1 MTASEIVGATIQDP
15 VMVSPETETEPKGD
29 HSLIIVTWDGP
40 NDPQDPFNWSPRKKW
55 LATGLGLFATCIS
68 LVNGSIITVAHEAIN
83 DEFGVSDANF
93 PHSYWPVTSWGVGGA
108 LFSLVILPVME
119 DFGIRTVFLITYFLF
134 ICFLAPIGPT
144 NSFAALVIV
153 RFFSGGCVSILAN
166 TVVGILTNVFNGD
179 RARSPAMSL
188 YILIYLAASSSGPVI
203 GAVIFDYLGWRWLGY
218 AELIWTAVFMP
229 LFVFG
234 MPESR
239 SSVLLRQKSK
249 RMRAEGLNAYTI
261 EELDTTPLI
270 QIVAKSVKRPLYM
283 LSTESVV
290 FVSTLWSAFSLGT
303 IYLFTQ
309 SVEQV
314 YSELYGWD
322 AVRSGYIQ
330 AAIVIGEILGW
341 AFCLMTNHWYYNS
354 AARNRESPGKPIPEA
369 RLYQAVIGGLFGV
382 TGGMFVYAWTAY
394 PDTRWEAPTVG
405 LVVIGFGTTAVVQS
419 ISNYLIDAYSKYAGS
434 AIAAVCLGENM
445 FIALL
450 PLAATSMYTTLGLH
464 WASSLLGFI
473 SLAMTATP
481 LAVLKWGRKIRDR
494 SPFMKEATIED
505 RRLCLSPSNL
515 TVATL
520 DWKHFQATITT
531 KFSVKCE
538 EGELAIPAENDGA
551 KVVRPKATPR
561 KRSRKP
567 EAGEAGEDRSV
578 DDDAD
583 PATPSKKP
591 RASQKKTEAGGELE
605 KKAVKSSV
613 QAEEK
618 KKEGSDLSG
627 GTEATAEESSE
638 YGSDDKQG

>member
-1 MTASEIVGATIQDP
+1 MTASEIVGATNQDS
-15 VMVSPETETEPKGD
+15 VVVLPEIETEPKGD
-29 HSLIIVTWDGP
+29 PSLIIVAWDGP
-40 NDPQDPFNWSPRKKW
+40 NDPQDPFNWSLRKKW
-55 LATGLGLFATCIS
+55 LATGLGLFATFIS

-83 DEFGVSDANF
+83 DEFGVSDAKF

-134 ICFLAPIGPT
+134 ICFLAPIGPA
-144 NSFAALVIV
+144 NSFATLVIV
-153 RFFSGGCVSILAN
+153 RFFSGGCVAILAN

-261 EELDTTPLI
+261 EELDTTPLV
-270 QIVAKSVKRPLYM
+270 QIVAKSVQRPLYM
-283 LSTESVV
+283 LLTESVV
-290 FVSTLWSAFSLGT
+290 FVSTMWSAFSLGT

-314 YSELYGWD
+314 YNELYGWD

-354 AARNRESPGKPIPEA
+354 AARNREAPGKPIPEA
-369 RLYQAVIGGLFGV
+369 RLYQAVIGGFFGV

-405 LVVIGFGTTAVVQS
+405 LVVIGFGSTAVVQS

-473 SLAMTATP
+473 SLAMVAAP

-505 RRLCLSPSNL
+505 R
-515 TVATL
+515 
-520 DWKHFQATITT
+520 KI
-531 KFSVKCE
+531 E
-538 EGELAIPAENDGA
+538 EPVSEN
-551 KVVRPKATPR
+551 V
-561 KRSRKP
+561 
-567 EAGEAGEDRSV
+567 
-578 DDDAD
+578 
-583 PATPSKKP
+583 
-591 RASQKKTEAGGELE
+591 
-605 KKAVKSSV
+605 
-613 QAEEK
+613 
-618 KKEGSDLSG
+618 
-627 GTEATAEESSE
+627 
-638 YGSDDKQG
+638 